1 MTYYELKIESSE
13 GEIVVNEKNV
23 ITFAEVVFETN
34 DKNTKTKSN
43 AILAR
48 MTICGNITNGKDTS
62 VNEQAIKLSEWARDL
77 KNYTTY
83 RNVTLTVKT
92 DEYTILRIYEI
103 PDMFVCDYKE
113 SFKSSDV
120 NDAYTFELKL
130 TQSENKLKEIKT
142 YQ

>member
-1 MTYYELKIESSE
+1 MIYYELKVESSE
-13 GEIVVNEKNV
+13 GEIVIDAEKM
-23 ITFAEVVFETN
+23 ITSAEVMFDTINN
-34 DKNTKTKSN
+34 DTKTKSN

-62 VNEQAIKLSEWARDL
+62 INEQAIKLSEWARDL
-77 KNYTTY
+77 KNDTTY

-92 DEYTILRIYEI
+92 DESSILRIYEI

-113 SFKSSDV
+113 SFKSSDT

>member
-43 AILAR
+43 AILAQ
-48 MTICGNITNGKDTS
+48 MTVRGIIVQGLDIS
-62 VNEQAIKLSEWARDL
+62 INEQAMKFSEWARDL
-77 KNYTTY
+77 KNSTTY
-83 RNVTLTVKT
+83 RNVTLTVKN
-92 DEYTILRIYEI
+92 DEDESIVRIYKI
-103 PDMFVCDYKE
+103 PAMFVCDYKE
-113 SFKSSDV
+113 TF
-120 NDAYTFELKL
+120 NATENNAFTFELKL
-130 TQSENKLKEIKT
+130 NQSANKLNDIKI